1 MDKDLLRFDK
11 SSTFVLCDFET
22 YNLCLNFTHN
32 RPWQAGLIKVK
43 NNKIVDSLDLYIKWK
58 TKLKIGEEA
67 AKITR
72 YSEAKFQ
79 KRAISHKEAFD
90 KMYPWFEECD
100 YIIGHNFLGF
110 DIYLLK
116 GYYELMGKE
125 YSHLVEK
132 IIDTNCLS
140 RGIKYEMPF
149 RRKNGKASK
158 EELLLYQYKIMNTKK
173 KRVKSR
179 LETLGKEFGIEHDY
193 DTLHDALSD
202 LQLNL
207 KVWNKLKL
215 QIDI

>member
-1 MDKDLLRFDK
+1 
-11 SSTFVLCDFET
+11 
-22 YNLCLNFTHN
+22 
-32 RPWQAGLIKVK
+32 
-43 NNKIVDSLDLYIKWK
+43 
-58 TKLKIGEEA
+58 
-67 AKITR
+67 
-72 YSEAKFQ
+72 
-79 KRAISHKEAFD
+79 
-90 KMYPWFEECD
+90 
-100 YIIGHNFLGF
+100 LGF

-116 GYYELMGKE
+116 GYYELMGE
-125 YSHLVEK
+125 DYSHLVEK

-149 RRKNGKASK
+149 RRRNGKASR
-158 EELLLYQYKIMNTKK
+158 EELLLYQYKIMNTRK

-179 LETLGKEFGIEHDY
+179 LEALGKEYGIEHDY

>member
-11 SSTFVLCDFET
+11 KSTFVFCDFET
-22 YNLCLNFTHN
+22 YNLCLNFAHN

-43 NNKIVDSLDLYIKWK
+43 NNKIIESLDLYIKWD

-67 AKITR
+67 ARITK
-72 YSEAKFQ
+72 YSESKFR
-79 KRAISHKEAFD
+79 KRAIDHKKAFEQ
-90 KMYPWFEECD
+90 MEPWFDECD
-100 YIIGHNFLGF
+100 YIVGHNFLGF

-116 GYYELMGKE
+116 GYYECMGKD

-149 RRKNGKASK
+149 RRRNGKASR
-158 EELLLYQYKIMNTKK
+158 EELMLYQYKIMNTKK
-173 KRVKSR
+173 RRVKSR
-179 LETLGKEFGIEHDY
+179 LEALGKEYDIQHDY

-202 LQLNL
+202 LQLNI

-215 QIDI
+215 QIDV